1 MPITAAA
8 IKELRDKT
16 GAGMM
21 DCRAALTEADGDVVK
36 AEGILA
42 RRGAATAEKK
52 SGRETSQ
59 GLVEAYIHPGG
70 KYGSLIEVNCETD
83 FVARTDAFKELVRDI
98 AIHVT
103 GASPTPSFVDQDSI
117 PSDVLEAKRTQLRL
131 EAEEEGGNKPQNV
144 IDRMI
149 DGRMKKYVEEA
160 CLLDQPWV
168 RDPEKTIR
176 QLIQQAVQV
185 TNENIKV
192 RRFARFQLGGE

>member
-1 MPITAAA
+1 MAITAAA

-36 AEGILA
+36 AESILA

-192 RRFARFQLGGE
+192 RRFARFHLGGE

>member
-1 MPITAAA
+1 MAITAAA

-36 AEGILA
+36 AESILA

>member
-1 MPITAAA
+1 MAITAEA

-36 AEGILA
+36 AESILA

>member
-36 AEGILA
+36 AESILA